1 MLETLRIQNY
11 ALIDAVEMDFR
22 GGFNALT
29 GETGAGKSIL
39 IGALE
44 LALGARASGEVLREG
59 ADRATIEAVFRVP
72 RPSPRL
78 KRILKANDIEAADGE
93 ILLSRTM
100 AADGRSR
107 GYVCGRLTPFTVLAE
122 IGDELVDLHGQH
134 EHQSLLRPDRQL
146 DLLDAFAGTEADA
159 NVVAER
165 VETLRAIDR
174 EVAALETDDRER
186 LRQLEFLRFEVNEID
201 AASLARGEEEDVRS
215 RVNLITNAEAVFT
228 LTNRVYTLLY
238 ENDGQTAI
246 DLIDAAVRDLE
257 ELAGFDERYR
267 GLAAQLAEIRAGV
280 ETVAGDTR
288 AHVDGLEFDPQE
300 LERLNARLALLR
312 DLKRKYGATVQ
323 EILEYRDKAA
333 ARIEAYEKRDERLAS
348 LRRDRDALQTE
359 TEAAA
364 ASLSR
369 KRAAAA
375 QRLNKKVTEM
385 LQELGMKGGNFKAR
399 IENIPLCAQGIDR
412 IEFLLAANPGERLKP
427 LRQVASGGEISRI
440 MLALKAVF
448 AGADRI
454 PTLVFDEID
463 AGVGGAMA
471 RKVAQKINELAQSH
485 QVICITHIP
494 QIAAAARTHFRV
506 AKETGQK
513 RTTTSVMEVRGED
526 RVAEVARLLDGSV
539 SAVSLEHARAL
550 LRERL

>member
-22 GGFNALT
+22 SGFNALT

-44 LALGARASGEVLREG
+44 LVLGSRASGEVLREG

-78 KRILKANDIEAADGE
+78 KHLLKGNEIDATDGE
-93 ILLSRTM
+93 VLLSRVMT
-100 AADGRSR
+100 ADGRSR
-107 GYVCGRLTPFTVLAE
+107 GYVCGRLMPFAVLSE

-146 DLLDAFAGTEADA
+146 ELLDAFASTEEDA
-159 NVVAER
+159 AAMAER
-165 VETLRAIDR
+165 VESLRAMDR
-174 EVAALETDDRER
+174 ELAALETDDRER
-186 LRQLEFLRFEVNEID
+186 LRQIEFFRFEVNEID
-201 AASLARGEEEDVRS
+201 AAALTAGEEEDVRG
-215 RVNLITNAEAVFT
+215 RVKLITNAETVFT
-228 LTNRVYTLLY
+228 LANRVYALLY
-238 ENDGQTAI
+238 ENEGQTAI
-246 DLIDAAVRDLE
+246 DLIDAAVRELE

-267 GLAAQLAEIRAGV
+267 ALATQLTDIRAGV
-280 ETVAGDTR
+280 ESVANETR
-288 AHVDGLEFDPQE
+288 AHVNGLEFDAQE
-300 LERLNARLALLR
+300 LDRLNARLALLR
-312 DLKRKYGATVQ
+312 DLKRKYGATVE
-323 EILEYRDKAA
+323 EILAHRDQAA
-333 ARIEAYEKRDERLAS
+333 AHITAYEQRDERLAA
-348 LRRDRDALQTE
+348 LRGKRDALHAE
-359 TEAAA
+359 TQSAAA
-364 ASLSR
+364 ALSR

-375 QRLNKKVTEM
+375 QRLNKKITET
-385 LQELGMKGGNFKAR
+385 LQELGMKGGSFEAC
-399 IENIPLCAQGIDR
+399 IERVPLCAQGVDR
-412 IEFLLAANPGERLKP
+412 VEFLLAANPGERLKP

-471 RKVAQKINELAQSH
+471 RKVADKIGELARSH

-494 QIAAAARTHFRV
+494 QIAALARTHFRV
-506 AKETGQK
+506 AKETKQK
-513 RTTTSVMEVRGED
+513 RTTSSVVEVSGEA
-526 RVAEVARLLDGSV
+526 RVAELARLLDGTMSD
-539 SAVSLEHARAL
+539 VSLEHARAL
-550 LRERL
+550 LRER